1 MKRRDFLKLGG
12 ILAAAGA
19 VPAASSLLHAGGTDV
34 TNGSIRYGMVID
46 LTKCDGCGECASACR
61 TANNAATF
69 PDEKINNHL
78 LRIAHVKPKFPN
90 SLEQAIPLMCMHCDN
105 APCVHVCPVKASFVR
120 KDGIVLIDKHRCIGC
135 RYCMIA
141 CPYKA
146 RSFVFKH
153 NEGFTNPNIP
163 KTMHG
168 VVEKCDFCVN
178 RVDHGQMPVC
188 VETCKMKAMSF
199 GNLNDKDSQ
208 VSRLIASGRVH
219 RVREDLHLGA
229 KVYYLGL

>member
-1 MKRRDFLKLGG
+1 MKRRDFLRLGG
-12 ILAAAGA
+12 ILT
-19 VPAASSLLHAGGTDV
+19 AASAALPASNLLYAGKTPLS
-34 TNGSIRYGMVID
+34 TIKYGMVID

-61 TANNAATF
+61 TANNVATF
-69 PDEKINNHL
+69 PDDEKINNYW
-78 LRIAHVKPKFPN
+78 LRIAKVKPKFPN
-90 SLEQAIPLMCMHCDN
+90 SCEKNIPLMCMHCDN
-105 APCVHVCPVKASFVR
+105 APCVHVCPVNASFVR

-146 RSFVFKH
+146 RSFVFKKH
-153 NEGFTNPNIP
+153 DEFTNTAVP

-168 VVEKCDFCVN
+168 VVEKCDFCVT
-178 RVDHGQMPVC
+178 RVDSGKMPVC
-188 VETCKMKAMSF
+188 VESCKKGVMSF
-199 GNLNDKDSQ
+199 GNLNDPDAK
-208 VSRLIASGRVH
+208 VSRLISSGRVH

>member
-1 MKRRDFLKLGG
+1 MERRDFLKLGG
-12 ILAAAGA
+12 IVAAAGA
-19 VPAASSLLHAGGTDV
+19 VAPASSLLYASKV
-34 TNGSIRYGMVID
+34 ESKNGNKYGMVID
-46 LTKCDGCGECASACR
+46 LTKCDGCGECVSACR
-61 TANNAATF
+61 TANNVATF

-78 LRIAHVKPKFPN
+78 LRIAHVKSKFPN
-90 SLEQAIPLMCMHCDN
+90 SQEQAIPLMCMHCDN
-105 APCVHVCPVKASFVR
+105 PPCVHVCPVKASFVR

-135 RYCMIA
+135 RYCMVA

-153 NEGFTNPNIP
+153 HEGSSNPEVP

-168 VVEKCDFCVN
+168 VVEKCEFCVS
-178 RVDHGQMPVC
+178 RVDHGQLPVC
-188 VETCKMKAMSF
+188 VETCKKGVMSF

-208 VSRLIASGRVH
+208 VSRLITSGRVH

>member
-19 VPAASSLLHAGGTDV
+19 VAPVGSLLYAGKTH
-34 TNGSIRYGMVID
+34 TSAIKYGMVID

-61 TANNAATF
+61 TANNIATF
-69 PDEKINNHL
+69 SDNEKINNYW
-78 LRIAHVKPKFPN
+78 LRIARVKSKFPG
-90 SLEQAIPLMCMHCDN
+90 SQEQAIPLMCMHCDN

-153 NEGFTNPNIP
+153 NKGFSNPEVP

-168 VVEKCDFCVN
+168 VVEKCDFCVT
-178 RVDHGQMPVC
+178 RVDSGRMPVC
-188 VETCKMKAMSF
+188 VETCKKGVMNF
-199 GNLNDKDSQ
+199 GNLNDHGVQ
-208 VSRLIASGRVH
+208 VSRLISSGKVH